1 LSGLFRFRLSVF
13 EEIPMT
19 LRVSTG
25 LRNAL
30 LDTAALKTA
39 MDDFFVDVYTGTQ
52 PGSADTAPSGTKL
65 LTYTVGND
73 GTTGGDWAASASSG
87 ALSKLSSQTLQATG
101 LAEGAAGWFRIRLA
115 GDLGTTNTT
124 DKRIDGSIA
133 QSGSDMDMANLSVT
147 VGQIRTLDSLTITLP
162 AAA

>member
-1 LSGLFRFRLSVF
+1 
-13 EEIPMT
+13 MT
-19 LRVSTG
+19 LRISTG
-25 LRNAL
+25 LRDDL
-30 LDTAALKTA
+30 LDTASLKTA
-39 MDDFFVDVYTGTQ
+39 MNLFFVDVYTGAQ

-73 GTTGGDWAASASSG
+73 GSTGGTWGTASSG
-87 ALSKLSSQTLQATG
+87 SLSKTAAETLQATG
-101 LAEGAAGWFRIRLA
+101 LAAGTAGWFRIRLS

-133 QSGSDMDMANLSVT
+133 KSGSDMDMANLSVT

>member
-1 LSGLFRFRLSVF
+1 
-13 EEIPMT
+13 MT

-30 LDTAALKTA
+30 LDAGSLKSV
-39 MDDFFVDVYTGTQ
+39 MDNFFVDVYTGTQ
-52 PGSADTAPSGTKL
+52 PGSADTAPTGTKL
-65 LTYTVGND
+65 LTYTVD
-73 GTTGGDWAASASSG
+73 GDGSTGSDWEASASSG

-101 LAEGAAGWFRIRLA
+101 LAAGTAGWFRIRLA

-162 AAA
+162 AEA